1 MSYQDRST
9 ARTTAHAT
17 AHATATD
24 TVDTIFHVDDLV
36 PLKKTTNDPSQAQV
50 VDLMSFISLLM
61 AFITFIL
68 QGGKSKPV
76 NGGLRGNCSFF
87 HTKGGCR
94 NGNSCPFSHK
104 AAANLGG
111 GVAKTVATASATYRG
126 GGDRRNITC
135 KHFFNGNCRNG
146 DSCSFSHKAVANLC
160 GVAKP
165 VATASATN
173 LTCKHFFKGN
183 CRNGDSCSFSHKA
196 AANLGSGSRDIT
208 VSVEILESSTRL
220 SYDGMS
226 MLCKTPKDVDNFF
239 DRLNVR
245 PLDKFP
251 LRNAVNDKLPEHL
264 KH

>member
-87 HTKGGCR
+87 HT
-94 NGNSCPFSHK
+94 NSIH
-104 AAANLGG
+104 
-111 GVAKTVATASATYRG
+111 
-126 GGDRRNITC
+126 NIS
-135 KHFFNGNCRNG
+135 KYNPISIF
-146 DSCSFSHKAVANLC
+146 
-160 GVAKP
+160 
-165 VATASATN
+165 
-173 LTCKHFFKGN
+173 
-183 CRNGDSCSFSHKA
+183 
-196 AANLGSGSRDIT
+196 
-208 VSVEILESSTRL
+208 L
-220 SYDGMS
+220 S
-226 MLCKTPKDVDNFF
+226 K
-239 DRLNVR
+239 
-245 PLDKFP
+245 
-251 LRNAVNDKLPEHL
+251 
-264 KH
+264 